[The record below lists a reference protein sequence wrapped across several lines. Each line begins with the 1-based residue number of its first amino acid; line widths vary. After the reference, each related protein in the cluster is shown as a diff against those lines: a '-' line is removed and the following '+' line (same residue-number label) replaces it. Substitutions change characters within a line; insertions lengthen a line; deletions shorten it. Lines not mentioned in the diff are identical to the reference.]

1 MSREV
6 LAERIAAVRHQL
18 SRLGL
23 PAAASWRSG
32 RSEAEVDAAFAD
44 LPFTPPA
51 SLRDWFVLQDG
62 CAPPFEDEIFPGGA
76 PLTLQAAL
84 QRYAS
89 WQSLNQPDFEFRP
102 PTMFPILAVERLEY
116 GIDCREGPTRGQV
129 LKCWF
134 DELPS
139 TVQDRLEDLLAAV
152 AQCYAEGAYA
162 IEHADEVDQD
172 FLTEDEHRAPAIW
185 TRHREGWRQTQL
197 AAMRAGIVDWWDEE
211 QLDAVSGLGDEA
223 TAIALDVLERAWKD
237 RKVPICALNAVCESP
252 TLEAEA
258 TLVAILAAP
267 SQSHLAPSVVEG
279 LRRLATPTAHR
290 ALLDTLQRRSTQ
302 AAAVD
307 PTRVAIAHAFR
318 DHPSDDIAR
327 AALPLLRSRDADLR
341 MNVATLLGHVRSS
354 HGVDPLVRALLDPEE
369 NVAMAAA
376 RALGEIGDA
385 NAAVPLIEAFEL
397 GLENHRRRLES
408 GFLRGMAEATVVVRA
423 GHALTR
429 LDAPQ
434 AAPLLASVVQ
444 DLEALFKQPS
454 AARHAIAA
462 AFGGA
467 FLHTLARWGHPTDA
481 VALGQW
487 LKRAREIEA
496 SAPHAFRVRLAT
508 DLLVETLTTLHDPI
522 AEGIVRDWFEAQG
535 SWRRINALRSMRAAR
550 SPWSIDLRCE
560 WSVHPDVRVR
570 AAAVEA
576 LAGAKDDAAIGAL
589 VVATEDEHPV
599 VRWHACRSLGATAT
613 PRAIPA
619 LTEAIGDPNDGVAT
633 AAYEALFATD
643 PEAARAVDTAGRAAL
658 EAVRRAHDA

>member
-6 LAERIAAVRHQL
+6 LAERIAEVRHQL

-32 RSEAEVDAAFAD
+32 RSEAEVDAAFAQI
-44 LPFTPPA
+44 PFTPPT

-76 PLTLQAAL
+76 PLTLEAAL
-84 QRYAS
+84 QRYAL

-102 PTMFPILAVERLEY
+102 PAVFPIFAVEKLEY
-116 GIDCREGPTRGQV
+116 GIDCSDGPSRGQV

-139 TVQDRLEDLLAAV
+139 AVLDRLEDLLAAITE
-152 AQCYAEGAYA
+152 CYAEGAYA

-211 QLDAVSGLGDEA
+211 QMDAVSGLGDEA
-223 TAIALDVLERAWKD
+223 AAIALDVLERAWKG
-237 RKVPICALNAVCESP
+237 RKVPLCALNAVCESP
-252 TLEAEA
+252 TPEAEA
-258 TLVAILAAP
+258 TLTAILADP

-290 ALLDTLQRRSTQ
+290 TLLDRLERRSTGTP
-302 AAAVD
+302 AFD
-307 PTRVAIAHAFR
+307 PTRGAIAHAFR
-318 DHPSDDIAR
+318 DHPSDDIAL
-327 AALPLLRSRDADLR
+327 AAVPLLRSSDADLR
-341 MNVATLLGHVRSS
+341 MNVAILLGDVRSS
-354 HGVDPLVRALLDPEE
+354 HGVAPLVRALLDPEE

-385 NAAVPLIEAFEL
+385 HAAGPLIEAFEL
-397 GLENHRRRLES
+397 GLENHRQKLEA
-408 GFLRGMAEATVVVRA
+408 GFLRGMAEASVVVRA
-423 GHALTR
+423 AHALTR

-434 AAPLLASVVQ
+434 AAPLLASVVH
-444 DLEALFKQPS
+444 DLELLFKQRS
-454 AARHAIAA
+454 TVRHAIAA

-487 LKRAREIEA
+487 LKRTREIEA
-496 SAPHAFRVRLAT
+496 SAPNAFRVRMAT
-508 DLLVETLTTLHDPI
+508 DLLVETLTTLGDPI
-522 AEGIVRDWFEAQG
+522 AEGIVRDWFEAQQ
-535 SWRRINALRSMRAAR
+535 SWRRTHALRRMSA
-550 SPWSIDLRCE
+550 STTPWSIDLRCE
-560 WSVHPDVRVR
+560 WSAHPDVRVR
-570 AAAVEA
+570 TAAVEA
-576 LAGAKDDAAIGAL
+576 LAGLKDDAAIGAL
-589 VVATEDEHPV
+589 VVATEDDHPV

-619 LTEAIGDPNDGVAT
+619 LTEAIGDPNDGVAS

-643 PEAARAVDTAGRAAL
+643 PEAARAVDTAERAVL
-658 EAVRRAHDA
+658 EAVRRALED